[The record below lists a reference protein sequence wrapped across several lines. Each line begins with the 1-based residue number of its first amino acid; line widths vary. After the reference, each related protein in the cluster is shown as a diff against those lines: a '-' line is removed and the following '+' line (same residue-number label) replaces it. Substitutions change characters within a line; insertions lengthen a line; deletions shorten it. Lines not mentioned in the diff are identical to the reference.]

1 VKAGDTRVR
10 NLTRNGT
17 RVHDSSPA
25 WSPDGSRIAFVRRYD
40 GRREAVF
47 VMNADGGG
55 KRRVTSYPGG
65 RGLVALSWSP
75 DGERIA
81 FVRNESIWVVNAEGT
96 APRRLIRNAGLPA
109 WSPDGSKILF
119 VGQRGG
125 QGSSTEIWV
134 ANANGTGQRRLTH
147 GDGAWNPAWSPDGR
161 RIAFSQCT
169 ELVEGDCPH
178 ARIVVVGADGRGLR
192 VVSRPSATEWTVDEK
207 PAWSPDGR
215 SIAFTRTPSFAMN
228 SIWVVRANGTGQRK
242 VLDDRSAAEHSPSWS
257 PDGRRL
263 AYATD
268 YSGPDAIFTV
278 RPDGKLR
285 KRVVVQKPLSPED
298 AGGTAQSPAYAPSG
312 ALLAVT
318 FDGDIWTMNQSGGNR
333 RRVTR
338 DGGDNA
344 DWARAR

>member
-1 VKAGDTRVR
+1 VVRRLWALAVLGLVAAVAASDAESTETASTGTIAFHSSISVSGETSGPYIDDIYTVKAGDTRVR

-134 ANANGTGQRRLTH
+134 ANADGTGQRRLTH

-161 RIAFSQCT
+161 RIAFSRGESGIFLMRQNGT
-169 ELVEGDCPH
+169 AVRRVARGDWPFC
-178 ARIVVVGADGRGLR
+178 L
-192 VVSRPSATEWTVDEK
+192 T
-207 PAWSPDGR
+207 WSPDGR
-215 SIAFTRTPSFAMN
+215 SIAFCRFAGVVIVNASGGRPRTL
-228 SIWVVRANGTGQRK
+228 VRGYAVQS
-242 VLDDRSAAEHSPSWS
+242 VAWS
-257 PDGRRL
+257 PTG
-263 AYATD
+263 
-268 YSGPDAIFTV
+268 
-278 RPDGKLR
+278 
-285 KRVVVQKPLSPED
+285 
-298 AGGTAQSPAYAPSG
+298 
-312 ALLAVT
+312 
-318 FDGDIWTMNQSGGNR
+318 
-333 RRVTR
+333 
-338 DGGDNA
+338 
-344 DWARAR
+344 